1 LRDAL
6 WMLAFLVLT
15 VGGGLA
21 IGFRARPD
29 GWYARLQKPSFNP
42 PDWVFAPVWTVLYVM
57 IAIAG
62 YRLFVRAPGG
72 AAMVLWAVALVL
84 NFIWSPIFFRLRS
97 PALALVVV
105 LALLAV
111 NAAFVVT
118 SWPVDRAAALLFVP
132 YVAWVAFASLL
143 NAAVVRLN

>member
-1 LRDAL
+1 MRDAL

-15 VGGGLA
+15 LGGGLA
-21 IGFRARPD
+21 IGFWARPD
-29 GWYARLQKPSFNP
+29 GWYARLTKPFFNP
-42 PDWVFAPVWTVLYVM
+42 PDRVFAPVWTVLYVM

-62 YRLFVRAPGG
+62 YRIFVRAPEGV
-72 AAMVLWAVALVL
+72 AMVLWAAGLAL
-84 NFIWSPIFFRLRS
+84 NFIWSPIFFRRRS

-118 SWPVDRAAALLFVP
+118 SWPLDRAAALLFVP

-143 NAAVVRLN
+143 NAGVVRLN

>member
-1 LRDAL
+1 MRDAL

-97 PALALVVV
+97 PALALKVV

>member
-1 LRDAL
+1 
-6 WMLAFLVLT
+6 MLAFLVLT

-97 PALALVVV
+97 PVLALVVV